1 MSERLAAR
9 KAGGASFL
17 ADEIHTLREQVEA
30 LLDEEREL
38 SAAWERA
45 VCKWP
50 VIDSDW
56 MNKISVN

>member
-17 ADEIHTLREQVEA
+17 ADKIHALREQVEA
-30 LLDEEREL
+30 LLNEERAL
-38 SAAWERA
+38 SIAWEKE
-45 VCKWP
+45 VSKWP
-50 VIDSDW
+50 AIDLDW

>member
-17 ADEIHTLREQVEA
+17 ADEIHTLREQVET

-50 VIDSDW
+50 AIDSD
-56 MNKISVN
+56 